1 MKNAVVSIDGDL
13 VEMFLELEME
23 SQQKIV
29 TMVNTELKTV
39 YSVTEILDY
48 LQDIRSKHS
57 YVCYKQ
63 FIVSTQRNQ
72 SWSNLPSTIPT
83 CPQLRDD
90 YLSYLPQ
97 TSTHRYDKDH
107 YQFLGIPTLP

>member
-48 LQDIRSKHS
+48 LQDIRSKH
-57 YVCYKQ
+57 
-63 FIVSTQRNQ
+63 
-72 SWSNLPSTIPT
+72 
-83 CPQLRDD
+83 
-90 YLSYLPQ
+90 
-97 TSTHRYDKDH
+97 
-107 YQFLGIPTLP
+107 